1 MIELRELLKIPKE
14 HWDNLNKL
22 QKAVTKLREAYGK
35 PLTVSSGY
43 RTMQDHLRIYAEK
56 GITDQNLIPMK
67 SKHLIGLAVDLTA
80 ADIKHFQKWI
90 KDNVKLAEELGLYFE
105 DFSVTTTW
113 VHCQLVAPASG
124 SRFFKP

>member
-1 MIELRELLKIPKE
+1 MIELREILKISKE
-14 HWDNLNKL
+14 HWDNLAKL

-43 RTMQDHLRIYAEK
+43 RTLQDHLRIYAEK
-56 GITDQNLIPMK
+56 GITDQKLIPMK
-67 SKHLIGLAVDLTA
+67 SKHLSGLAVDLTA

-90 KDNVKLAEELGLYFE
+90 KDNISLAEELGLYFE

-113 VHCQLVAPASG
+113 VHCQITPPASG